1 MGGSGTTGQTNFAA
15 VRLLAASAVV
25 LGHSFVLTGAAPP
38 SLLATPIHVL
48 AVRVFFV
55 VSGYLVCGSWASD
68 PNLPRFLRRRTLRIV
83 PALWVVV
90 LATVAVLGPALT
102 TLPLA
107 DYLRHPL
114 TADYLWNL
122 GLAPRFALPGV
133 FDVGRAFTAV
143 NGSLWSL
150 PVEVAMY
157 LLLPLYARR
166 WLVPV
171 VAAAA
176 LAAAFAFTVVWPDQV
191 QPVVYATS
199 IPFGLRFAADFVLGA
214 GVRLWRLERL
224 LSVQAALLALAV
236 TQTASAAPVG
246 AALLGAVT
254 LPYAVLAICL
264 APRPLFGWLDRRADL
279 SYGIYLWGGPVQQ
292 ATLSLVGAGA
302 GWVGLTA
309 AAAPAIIGLAAL
321 SWFVVERPALRW
333 KPAARHAT
341 AVTGR
346 TPSAPPR
353 ASRLAK

>member
-1 MGGSGTTGQTNFAA
+1 M
-15 VRLLAASAVV
+15 VV
-25 LGHSFVLTGAAPP
+25 LGHSFVLTGAVPP
-38 SLLATPIHVL
+38 ALLGTPVHVL

-55 VSGYLVCGSWASD
+55 VSGYLVCGSWAGD
-68 PNLPRFLRRRTLRIV
+68 PHLPRFLLRRALRIM

-90 LATVAVLGPALT
+90 LGTVVVLGPALT
-102 TLPLA
+102 TRPLMQYVR
-107 DYLRHPL
+107 DPV

-133 FDVGRAFTAV
+133 FDDGRPFTAV

-157 LLLPLYARR
+157 LLLPLYAWR
-166 WLVPV
+166 WLVPA
-171 VAAAA
+171 VAVAA
-176 LAAAFAFTVVWPDQV
+176 LAAAIAFTVVWPDQV

-214 GVRLWRLERL
+214 GVRLWRLERF
-224 LSVQAALLALAV
+224 LSVQAALLALALA
-236 TQTASAAPVG
+236 QAAIGRAARRSAAGRRG
-246 AALLGAVT
+246 A
-254 LPYAVLAICL
+254 PYAVLAVCL

-292 ATLSLVGAGA
+292 VVLSLLGAGA

-309 AAAPAIIGLAAL
+309 VAAPVIAGLAAL
-321 SWFVVERPALRW
+321 SWFAVERPALRW
-333 KPAARHAT
+333 KPRAQAT